1 MHCCAAVRGSRVRL
15 VCKED
20 GCGMTGKRAAG
31 VFMSDGKRECEA
43 KYERN
48 FARRGLPVRLV
59 SGAGGPKTE
68 LVAEHRESEV
78 ATLPKVIQPEC
89 LGRGIA
95 STPVAM
101 RSGQETTDKEDWFD
115 ASI

>member
-1 MHCCAAVRGSRVRL
+1 
-15 VCKED
+15 
-20 GCGMTGKRAAG
+20 MTGKRAAG

-48 FARRGLPVRLV
+48 FARRACRYGWYQAPEALRLSWSRNIEKVRWLLCRRSFNRSV
-59 SGAGGPKTE
+59 WA
-68 LVAEHRESEV
+68 
-78 ATLPKVIQPEC
+78 
-89 LGRGIA
+89 RGIA